1 MAATFTATGY
11 PGIVRETH
19 EGVFAVVF
27 NFDYNGRS
35 ASVSDVIFLGRL
47 PVAAGGVGGV
57 SILGGYCNGL
67 GGTDGAS
74 TIKFGFP
81 GADTYISAAIGWSL
95 SNTPLPGVFPKTPSV
110 SADSVVTFKDVIATK
125 VTGTS
130 TVTGSFQLVL
140 YCQKNPVSNLG

>member
-1 MAATFTATGY
+1 MPATFTATSY

-19 EGVFAVVF
+19 EGVYAVTW

-35 ASVSDVIFLGRL
+35 ASVSDVIYLGRI
-47 PVAAGGVGGV
+47 PAAAGGVGGV
-57 SILGGYCNGL
+57 SIIGGFVNGL

-81 GADTYISAAIGWSL
+81 GADNYISAAVAWSL
-95 SNTPLPGVFPKTPSV
+95 SNVVLPGLYPKTPSV
-110 SADSVVTFKDVIATK
+110 SADSLTPYLNVIATK

-130 TVTGSFQLVL
+130 TVTGSFQLTL
-140 YCQKNPVSNLG
+140 LLQKNPV